1 MGNVFSRS
9 SGSLKCMFF
18 TVGQPCCIHIC
29 LCYCC
34 DDIYCYD
41 DNLTD
46 NDDSENNNGHRIDC
60 NNSKKRKKYIYILLS
75 EKDLRCLLVI
85 DIIFTE

>member
-1 MGNVFSRS
+1 
-9 SGSLKCMFF
+9 MFF

-60 NNSKKRKKYIYILLS
+60 SNSKKRKNIYIAKWKRPQVS
-75 EKDLRCLLVI
+75 PGNWYYIHWMK
-85 DIIFTE
+85 